1 MADPAP
7 MTDAIL
13 PLSLTGVCYR
23 AGGLNLLENISVTLR
38 AGART
43 VILGPNGAGKTLLL
57 RICHGLLT
65 PSAGQVRWA
74 AGGPGLPAAQAMVFQ
89 QPVLLRRSAA
99 ANVDYALKLRGLE
112 RRERARRV
120 AEALALAGLT
130 PLARRP
136 ARVLSGGERQRLALA
151 RAWAPRPQVLF
162 LDEPTANL
170 DPAATRAIED
180 ALLAIHQGGTKIVMT
195 TQDLH
200 QARRMAEEV
209 LFLHRGRLL
218 ESAPAAAF
226 FSQPRSPEAQAFLRG
241 ELAW

>member
-1 MADPAP
+1 
-7 MTDAIL
+7 MTETIL